1 MTFTG
6 SSYEYMMKQPVQER
20 SAGRDS
26 EDSLPAAHPCYGCP
40 YAKVHPCIGY
50 CLKEL
55 MKKKEE

>member
-1 MTFTG
+1 
-6 SSYEYMMKQPVQER
+6 MMKQPVQER

-55 MKKKEE
+55 MKKKNA